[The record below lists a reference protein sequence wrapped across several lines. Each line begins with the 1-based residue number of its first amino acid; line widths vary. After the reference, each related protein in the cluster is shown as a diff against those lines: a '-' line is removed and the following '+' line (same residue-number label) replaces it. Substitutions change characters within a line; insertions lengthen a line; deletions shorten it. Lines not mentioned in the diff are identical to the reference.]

1 MNMNQNTNIF
11 AQRLKSVL
19 SASGVERGELARH
32 LGVSVPTVNR
42 WLNGISTPNVYQF
55 RAIAH
60 FFGLPYEWFTED
72 EGGIPNVYDLAV
84 KLGLS
89 PETVEALLELGE
101 LPTALWCASDY
112 MAIGAMNALRLLG
125 LSVPG
130 DVSVMGHDDLYFGL
144 YPNIGLTTL
153 HTPMAELGQA
163 AVQLAMD
170 LIEGSGQAQFRQ
182 VFQPSLVVRGS
193 TGPVNG
199 APSHG

>member
-72 EGGIPNVYDLAV
+72 EGGIPNVDDLAV

-89 PETVEALLELGE
+89 PETVEALLELAGSE
-101 LPTALWCASDY
+101 SEEVLTAVDDAVCAVIATINAVYGDLL
-112 MAIGAMNALRLLG
+112 AIAGN
-125 LSVPG
+125 
-130 DVSVMGHDDLYFGL
+130 
-144 YPNIGLTTL
+144 
-153 HTPMAELGQA
+153 
-163 AVQLAMD
+163 
-170 LIEGSGQAQFRQ
+170 SG
-182 VFQPSLVVRGS
+182 G
-193 TGPVNG
+193 
-199 APSHG
+199 

>member
-72 EGGIPNVYDLAV
+72 EGGIPNADDLAV

-89 PETVEALLELGE
+89 PETVEALLDMVSEGGNE
-101 LPTALWCASDY
+101 AALEAVDNTICA
-112 MAIGAMNALRLLG
+112 A
-125 LSVPG
+125 LSVIDG
-130 DVSVMGHDDLYFGL
+130 VFEDLDRYADSV
-144 YPNIGLTTL
+144 I
-153 HTPMAELGQA
+153 AE
-163 AVQLAMD
+163 M
-170 LIEGSGQAQFRQ
+170 EGR
-182 VFQPSLVVRGS
+182 R
-193 TGPVNG
+193 NE
-199 APSHG
+199 